1 MPRYLH
7 GQLRRGRS
15 KPTRCWGSLNS
26 HYLQGRHARLLHQTW
41 TRLVSIP
48 VLDRLSVAEAA
59 EVLSITQD
67 AVRKRVKREQI
78 PFERDDNDRLY
89 VYQDPDKMSRETAQ
103 DESRDTS
110 QDKLIAEL
118 RAQNE
123 YLRRDAED

>member
-1 MPRYLH
+1 
-7 GQLRRGRS
+7 
-15 KPTRCWGSLNS
+15 
-26 HYLQGRHARLLHQTW
+26 
-41 TRLVSIP
+41 
-48 VLDRLSVAEAA
+48 LDRLSVAEAA